1 MKSNIK
7 ELVSKVNGK
16 RLTNKLVSEIIDVD
30 AERSFYN
37 KKTEVEYID
46 TVNITKLSDIEKII
60 NDLREKYGKDVEL
73 EINSYEILIYD
84 VLVLEETDSQVIER
98 IKNEIKEVRKFQKQ
112 VENAKAKLAQLEG

>member
-46 TVNITKLSDIEKII
+46 TVNITKLSDLEKII